1 MTPNTTDLPK
11 KQIEILRLL
20 HQGPLKQNELM
31 KKLGITGP
39 SLLYHLER
47 MEKNNLIKKKL
58 IYQIGNAKNN
68 EISIDP
74 MAMQYIREILGQSIS
89 KTTLVTGYGID
100 QNAMVLPD
108 NALRLLKKNYYKIN
122 RIVCFT
128 TQDAKKKRDLI
139 AKEQKLLEPNRTEIF
154 EYKEYRY
161 IESNFY
167 KNVEKLIT
175 EEIKISNVILDLTPL
190 TKLLS
195 FKFLEISNK
204 YNLPCFYMGLNEKEE
219 PILYWFS
226 EMRIQGQIVT

>member
-1 MTPNTTDLPK
+1 MTLKTTDLPK

-20 HQGPLKQNELM
+20 HQGPLKQKELM

-39 SLLYHLER
+39 SLIYHLER

-68 EISIDP
+68 EVSIDP

-108 NALRLLKKNYYKIN
+108 NALKLLKKNHYKIDK
-122 RIVCFT
+122 IVCFT
-128 TQDAKKKRDLI
+128 TREAKTNRDLI
-139 AKEQKLLEPNRTEIF
+139 SKERNLLKPDRTELF
-154 EYKEYRY
+154 DYKEYRY
-161 IESNFY
+161 LESNFY
-167 KNVEKLIT
+167 KKVETIII
-175 EEIKISNVILDLTPL
+175 EEIKTSNVILDLTPL

-195 FKFLEISNK
+195 FKFLEIANK
-204 YNLPCFYMGLNEKEE
+204 YGLPCFYIGLNDNEA
-219 PILYWFS
+219 PILYWFTM
-226 EMRIQGQIVT
+226 MRIEGTIVT